1 MAEVDIQYARSDGP
15 DTTLVVDLDAWPLSL
30 DPFHVVDFN
39 QATVLDALVD
49 PLTRDRADGPGTEPS
64 ALVSVTP
71 SDGPGEGHTWL
82 LRPAPGQRWGDGSP
96 VRPEEIAAGVH
107 RAWGPTCLPLPAA
120 HDPHGTGSPVTTR
133 VVPDPDDGAPVVEL
147 RSALPLPYLPQLLAF
162 PGAAPVRETPDGG
175 WTASGPFRPVLADR
189 ARGRIELRRKP
200 SRRTGPG
207 TPRRLAFQV
216 YADRSA
222 AFAAL
227 ADGRLD
233 LSVNTGLTPDRFTEA
248 AARPGATVR
257 ALSMACQLWVRPGLD
272 SPLATPAG
280 RRAFSAGFD
289 RRSAGARL
297 CGAALPLPR
306 YSALWEPRAGG
317 SDDGG
322 PAGPSLPGRL
332 PPPGRRAELALS
344 YADFAPNGEAAALVA
359 SDLQARFGHPVRL
372 RPLSYEAFARAAAT
386 LDYEL
391 LYAINPAPL
400 AHVAGF
406 LTGFHS
412 TAGQA
417 RALGFAEPAVDAALD
432 RALGAAGGPES
443 EQAWREAEAVVLDH
457 APVVPLFQVN
467 SVTLTG
473 PGHPAPAVAA
483 TGALPLDDLT
493 RTAVP
498 GTHAASLDD
507 LTRTAVAG
515 THAASLDDL
524 TRTAVAGPRAASLAD
539 PARTAVPVRDH

>member
-1 MAEVDIQYARSDGP
+1 MGTRYARAEGR
-15 DTTLVVDLDAWPLSL
+15 DTALVVDLDAWPLSL

-39 QATVLDALVD
+39 QALVLDALVD
-49 PLTRDRADGPGTEPS
+49 PLTRDLAEGPGTAPS
-64 ALVSVTP
+64 ALAALTP
-71 SDGPGEGHTWL
+71 LDGDRTWL
-82 LRPAPGQRWGDGSP
+82 LRPAPGQCWDDGSP

-107 RAWGPTCLPLPAA
+107 RAWGPTGLPLPAA
-120 HDPHGTGSPVTTR
+120 HDPGGTGSPVTTR
-133 VVPDPDDGAPVVEL
+133 IVRDEADGAAVVEM
-147 RSALPLPYLPQLLAF
+147 RSPLPLPHLPQLLAF

-189 ARGRIELRRKP
+189 TRGRIELRRKP

-207 TPRRLAFQV
+207 TPERLAFQV
-216 YADRSA
+216 YADRA
-222 AFAAL
+222 EAFAAL

-233 LSVNTGLTPDRFTEA
+233 LSVNTGLTPYEFTAA

-289 RRSAGARL
+289 RRAASVLLRR
-297 CGAALPLPR
+297 AALPLPR
-306 YSALWEPRAGG
+306 YTDLWEPRGT
-317 SDDGG
+317 SRDGESG
-322 PAGPSLPGRL
+322 AAVPPPPGRI
-332 PPPGRRAELALS
+332 PPPGRRAELTLS

-359 SDLQARFGHPVRL
+359 ADLRARFGHPVRL
-372 RPLSYEAFARAAAT
+372 RPLAYEDFARAAAT

-391 LYAINPAPL
+391 LYGINPAPL

-412 TAGQA
+412 TSGQA
-417 RALGFAEPAVDAALD
+417 RAFGFAEPAVDAALD
-432 RALGAAGGPES
+432 RALRTAGGPEAAR
-443 EQAWREAEAVVLDH
+443 AWREAEAVVLDH

-473 PGHPAPAVAA
+473 PGCPAPVVAA
-483 TGALPLDDLT
+483 TGTAQLDDLT

-498 GTHAASLDD
+498 D
-507 LTRTAVAG
+507 
-515 THAASLDDL
+515 
-524 TRTAVAGPRAASLAD
+524 
-539 PARTAVPVRDH
+539 RDH

>member
-1 MAEVDIQYARSDGP
+1 MAEVGNQQARADGR

-39 QATVLDALVD
+39 QALVLDALVD
-49 PLTRDRADGPGTEPS
+49 PLTRDLADAPGTAPS
-64 ALVSVTP
+64 ALAALTP
-71 SDGPGEGHTWL
+71 LDGDRVWL
-82 LRPAPGQRWGDGSP
+82 LRPAPGQYWDDGSP

-120 HDPHGTGSPVTTR
+120 YDPEGTGSPVTTR
-133 VVPDPDDGAPVVEL
+133 VVPDPADGAPVVEL
-147 RSALPLPYLPQLLAF
+147 RSPLPLPYLPQLLAF
-162 PGAAPVRETPDGG
+162 PGAAPVREAPDGG
-175 WTASGPFRPVLADR
+175 WTASGPFRPVRVDR

-207 TPRRLAFQV
+207 TPERLAFQV
-216 YADRSA
+216 HADRA
-222 AFAAL
+222 DAFAAL

-233 LSVNTGLTPDRFTEA
+233 LSLNTGLTPDEFTAA

-257 ALSMACQLWVRPGLD
+257 GLSMACQLWVRPGLD
-272 SPLATPAG
+272 SPLAGPAG

-289 RRSAGARL
+289 RHAASTRL
-297 CGAALPLPR
+297 RQAALPLPR
-306 YSALWEPRAGG
+306 YSDLWEPRGSEPGG
-317 SDDGG
+317 DDGR
-322 PAGPSLPGRL
+322 PAGPPHPGHL
-332 PPPGRRAELALS
+332 PPPGRRAELTLT
-344 YADFAPNGEAAALVA
+344 YADFPPNGDAASLVA
-359 SDLQARFGHPVRL
+359 ADIGARFGHPVRL
-372 RPLSYEAFARAAAT
+372 RPLSYERFARAAAT

-391 LYAINPAPL
+391 LYGINPAPL

-432 RALGAAGGPES
+432 RALRAPGGPEAAW
-443 EQAWREAEAVVLDH
+443 AWREAEGVVLDH

-473 PGHPAPAVAA
+473 PGRPAPVVAA
-483 TGALPLDDLT
+483 TGAAHLDDLT

-498 GTHAASLDD
+498 D
-507 LTRTAVAG
+507 
-515 THAASLDDL
+515 
-524 TRTAVAGPRAASLAD
+524 
-539 PARTAVPVRDH
+539 RDH

>member
-1 MAEVDIQYARSDGP
+1 MGTQYARAEGR
-15 DTTLVVDLDAWPLSL
+15 DTALVVDLDAWPLSL

-49 PLTRDRADGPGTEPS
+49 PLTRDLARGPGTAPS
-64 ALVSVTP
+64 ALASLTP
-71 SDGPGEGHTWL
+71 LDGERVWL
-82 LRPAPGQRWGDGSP
+82 LRPAPGQRWDDGSP
-96 VRPEEIAAGVH
+96 VRTEEVAAGVH
-107 RAWGPTCLPLPAA
+107 RAWGPTGLPLPAA
-120 HDPHGTGSPVTTR
+120 YDTDGTGSPVTTR
-133 VVPDPDDGAPVVEL
+133 VVPDPADGSPVVEL
-147 RSALPLPYLPQLLAF
+147 RSPLPLPYLPQLLAF

-207 TPRRLAFQV
+207 TPERLAFQV
-216 YADRSA
+216 YADRA
-222 AFAAL
+222 DALAAL

-233 LSVNTGLTPDRFTEA
+233 LSVNTGLNPAEFTAA

-257 ALSMACQLWVRPGLD
+257 GLSMACQLWVRPGID

-289 RRSAGARL
+289 RQSASALLRR
-297 CGAALPLPR
+297 AALPLPR
-306 YSALWEPRAGG
+306 YTELWEPRGTDPGG
-317 SDDGG
+317 DGR
-322 PAGPSLPGRL
+322 PAGPPPAGRL
-332 PPPGRRAELALS
+332 PPRCRRAELTLS
-344 YADFAPNGEAAALVA
+344 YADFAPNGDAAALVA
-359 SDLQARFGHPVRL
+359 ADVHERFGHPVRL
-372 RPLSYEAFARAAAT
+372 RPLSYEHFARAAAT

-391 LYAINPAPL
+391 LYGINPAPL

-412 TAGQA
+412 TSGQA
-417 RALGFAEPAVDAALD
+417 RAFGFAEPAVDAALD
-432 RALGAAGGPES
+432 RALRTAGGPEAAR
-443 EQAWREAEAVVLDH
+443 AWRETEAVVLDH

-473 PGHPAPAVAA
+473 AGCPAPTVAA
-483 TGALPLDDLT
+483 TGTAHLDDLP

-498 GTHAASLDD
+498 D
-507 LTRTAVAG
+507 
-515 THAASLDDL
+515 
-524 TRTAVAGPRAASLAD
+524 
-539 PARTAVPVRDH
+539 RDH